1 MMTARGHPA
10 NGLYSPAMRPPSPD
24 AAAWG
29 RVLAQV
35 IDDSHLATGDQLS
48 ATVDDAVRPI
58 GLRAEVMMVDLA
70 QEVLTSLRAGSVT
83 QTRVVGTM
91 AGRAFQLGEILATT
105 DEHGGGVLW
114 VPVLDGTDR
123 AGVLRVE
130 HDAPVVDD
138 TEFRRRL
145 WSLAGLVGHVLMT
158 KIVYSDRLRR
168 WRSNGPLSPPSEL
181 LWQLLPPRTFA
192 TDRVVVSAILE
203 PPAQVAGDA
212 YDYNVDADVIDLA
225 VFDSVGHDLR
235 ASMTTA
241 LAITAVRNARRDG
254 VEDLSTIASRAD
266 ELIAQQPGP
275 LQFAT
280 AVLGR
285 LDTTTGDLAYLIAG
299 HPPPLLIRQGQ
310 VVKELSVPPRLPLGV
325 RVAGAQPVVAG
336 HEQLEPGDRLLLYSD
351 GVTEARDSTGRF
363 FGEERLIELTE
374 RAAAAELSAPE
385 TLRRLGAAVV
395 EHQSGQ
401 LQDDATLLMVDW
413 SDVAHLRMF
422 PTMPGGPPAV
432 SP

>member
-1 MMTARGHPA
+1 
-10 NGLYSPAMRPPSPD
+10 LYSPAVHTLPPD
-24 AAAWG
+24 AATWAS
-29 RVLAQV
+29 VLAQV
-35 IDDSHLATGDQLS
+35 IDESHLATGDRLS

-70 QEVLTSLRAGSVT
+70 QQVLTSLRAGSAT

-130 HDAPVVDD
+130 YDAPIVDD

-145 WSLAGLVGHVLMT
+145 WTLAGLVGHVLMT

-168 WRSNGPLSPPSEL
+168 WRSNGPLSPASEL

-212 YDYNVDADVIDLA
+212 YDYNVDGDVIDIA

-254 VEDLSTIASRAD
+254 VEDLPTIASRAD

-310 VVKELSVPPRLPLGV
+310 VVKELSVEPRLPLGV
-325 RVAGAQPVVAG
+325 RAAGARPVVAG

-351 GVTEARDSTGRF
+351 GVTEARDSSGRF
-363 FGEERLIELTE
+363 FGEQRLIELTE
-374 RAAAAELSAPE
+374 HAAAAELSAPE

>member
-1 MMTARGHPA
+1 
-10 NGLYSPAMRPPSPD
+10 
-24 AAAWG
+24 
-29 RVLAQV
+29 
-35 IDDSHLATGDQLS
+35 
-48 ATVDDAVRPI
+48 
-58 GLRAEVMMVDLA
+58 
-70 QEVLTSLRAGSVT
+70 
-83 QTRVVGTM
+83 
-91 AGRAFQLGEILATT
+91 
-105 DEHGGGVLW
+105 
-114 VPVLDGTDR
+114 
-123 AGVLRVE
+123 
-130 HDAPVVDD
+130 
-138 TEFRRRL
+138 
-145 WSLAGLVGHVLMT
+145 
-158 KIVYSDRLRR
+158 
-168 WRSNGPLSPPSEL
+168 
-181 LWQLLPPRTFA
+181 
-192 TDRVVVSAILE
+192 
-203 PPAQVAGDA
+203 
-212 YDYNVDADVIDLA
+212 

-254 VEDLSTIASRAD
+254 VEDLPTIASRAD

-285 LDTTTGDLAYLIAG
+285 LDTITGNLAYLIAG

-310 VVKELSVPPRLPLGV
+310 VVKELSVEPRLPLGV

-351 GVTEARDSTGRF
+351 GVTEARDSSGRF

-374 RAAAAELSAPE
+374 HAAAAELSAPE

-422 PTMPGGPPAV
+422 PTVPGGPPPE